1 MPTGAGKSV
10 LFMLPAWAEP
20 GGTSVVVVP
29 LKGLRE
35 DMLRRC
41 EALGI
46 TCAVWNERRQP
57 DAASIVLVTPEA
69 ALDSQG
75 SFPTY
80 LQRIQAT
87 RQLDRIVIDECHVL
101 LNDQLDFRKRLQQ
114 LGKLVATQT
123 QIVAGCE

>member
-1 MPTGAGKSV
+1 MWGIQAGENAIVAITPSRAGKSV

-20 GGTSVVVVP
+20 GGTSVVAVP

-35 DMLRRC
+35 DVLRRC

-46 TCAVWNERRQP
+46 ACAVWDDRRQP

-69 ALDSQG
+69 ALDPEG

-87 RQLDRIVIDECHVL
+87 QQLDRIVINACHIL
-101 LNDQLDFRKRLQQ
+101 LND
-114 LGKLVATQT
+114 
-123 QIVAGCE
+123 